1 MSCVVEELYLAEA
14 LKRFRFL
21 GPSEDVSMLQKIV
34 EILATVP
41 SGRGI
46 LDKIGEMNKKI
57 PVYFD
62 RNLKNAGG
70 AYNFVTKRIRIL
82 PIDINIPEMTE
93 QQRFKAL
100 CLMTQVLAHE
110 LQHVINLSSVRKMR
124 ESARDLD
131 ELTMAL
137 RLDEASAYLSSKRVE
152 MELGEKY
159 PEINEIYMYQCPN
172 DPEVHRCASPND
184 PNYIANKGW
193 ICRVKH
199 HVGTPEEVVR
209 KACAGEIKC
218 VEHSVDLAKQQDWSG
233 VLGKRP
239 REDYEAGKSELIQG
253 MCENPKT
260 HFVHE
265 AKKTPRV
272 TVFKKLKKILSGIT
286 GR

>member
-1 MSCVVEELYLAEA
+1 MSCVVEELYLAEV

-21 GPSEDVSMLQKIV
+21 GPPKDVSVLRKFV
-34 EILATVP
+34 EILASVP
-41 SGRGI
+41 SGRDI
-46 LDKIGEMNKKI
+46 LDKIGRMKKKI

-82 PIDINIPEMTE
+82 PIDTSIPEMTE

-124 ESARDLD
+124 ESARNLD

-137 RLDEASAYLSSKRVE
+137 RLDEASAYFSSKRVE
-152 MELGEKY
+152 MELGQKY
-159 PEINEIYMYQCPN
+159 PEVNEIYVYQYPN
-172 DPEVHRCASPND
+172 DPEIHRCASPND

-209 KACAGEIKC
+209 KACAGEIEC

-239 REDYEAGKSELIQG
+239 QVDYEAGKNELIQG
-253 MCENPKT
+253 MSENSKT
-260 HFVHE
+260 NLARATE
-265 AKKTPRV
+265 KTPRV
-272 TVFKKLKKILSGIT
+272 TVFKKIKKILSGIK